1 VIITSICGGLGNQ
14 LFEYSFSLYLKK
26 NLPYLN
32 HYLDIS
38 WFDFNKMHSGF
49 LLEDVFNINAEYVKK
64 SDIENFK
71 KDTFLKRLRNRVKL
85 TKFQLVP
92 EKRFSS
98 VEQIKTNKNYLF
110 SGYWQNSDYVE
121 AVKDTLNKKLRF
133 NLVFNPNEEKQIE
146 MIQKSFSVSLHLR
159 RGDYLSPENKA
170 KFIGSCTN
178 EYYQAAMKY
187 FLIKYPEILFFVF
200 SDDTE
205 YAINMFKKSKNV
217 KIMEKHE
224 KDSFDLF
231 YMSLC
236 KHNIIANSS
245 FSWWAAWLNKN
256 PNKEIICPSKWFNY
270 DDISSNIQKENWIK
284 IDRNGEFV

>member
-1 VIITSICGGLGNQ
+1 MIITSICGGLGNQ

>member
-1 VIITSICGGLGNQ
+1 
-14 LFEYSFSLYLKK
+14 
-26 NLPYLN
+26 
-32 HYLDIS
+32 
-38 WFDFNKMHSGF
+38 MHSGF